1 MLDQDVAE
9 FLAAVSASGRP
20 AFETLSVADARAFYR
35 GGRDTVNLPSVEVG
49 NVSDE
54 FFGGRGGP
62 VGLRRYMPA
71 RPSVGAQPAILFYHG
86 GGWVIGD
93 LDTHDSIC
101 RHLVAAT
108 GLQLIA
114 VNYRLAPEH
123 RFPAAVEDAIDA
135 HAILIDRA
143 AAWGIDPQRIVLMG
157 DSAGGGL
164 ALVVAL
170 HAREMC
176 LPLPAAQALFYPV
189 TDLRGHTESY
199 ARVRDVPITART
211 MAWFAGHYLER
222 PEQAGDWR
230 ASPLLAA
237 TLASLPPTFI
247 TICGEDPLYDEG
259 KALAARLYRGG
270 GTVELRDLPG
280 QVHGYL
286 TLGRKLAE
294 AHRSIAAA
302 SAFVCAHLG

>member
-1 MLDQDVAE
+1 MLDEDVAA
-9 FLAAVSASGRP
+9 FLAAVRASGRP

-35 GGRDTVNLPSVEVG
+35 GGRDTLNLPSVEIG
-49 NVSDE
+49 DVSDE
-54 FFGGRGGP
+54 CFGGRGGP
-62 VGLRRYMPA
+62 VGLRHYRPA
-71 RPSVGAQPAILFYHG
+71 RSLVGAQPAILFYHG

-114 VNYRLAPEH
+114 VDYRLAPEH
-123 RFPAAVEDAIDA
+123 RFPAAVEDSIDA

-143 AAWGIDPQRIVLMG
+143 AEWGIDPQRIVLMG

-164 ALVVAL
+164 SLVVAL
-170 HAREMC
+170 HARDMC
-176 LPLPAAQALFYPV
+176 LPLPVAQALFYPV
-189 TDLRGHTESY
+189 TDLRGRTESY

-211 MAWFAGHYLER
+211 MAWFAGHYLQH

-230 ASPLLAA
+230 TSPLLAT

-247 TICGEDPLYDEG
+247 AICGEDPLYDEG

-270 GTVELRDLPG
+270 NIVELRDLPG
-280 QVHGYL
+280 QLHGYL

-294 AHRSIAAA
+294 AERSIAAA